1 MARGYNTAMDNDVAV
16 GLVRIAH
23 ALDTQ
28 LQIVSD
34 PRRRRALIEECMQ
47 IEWRVNA
54 LATPRP
60 YRMRNF

>member
-1 MARGYNTAMDNDVAV
+1 MENDGAV
-16 GLVRIAH
+16 RLVRIAH
-23 ALDTQ
+23 ALDTR

-47 IEWRVNA
+47 IEWRVNT

-60 YRMRNF
+60 YRMPNYY